1 MSVPNLNKMA
11 VVEQVIKD
19 LLIEYIIWFWKV

>member
-1 MSVPNLNKMA
+1 MSVTNLNKKA